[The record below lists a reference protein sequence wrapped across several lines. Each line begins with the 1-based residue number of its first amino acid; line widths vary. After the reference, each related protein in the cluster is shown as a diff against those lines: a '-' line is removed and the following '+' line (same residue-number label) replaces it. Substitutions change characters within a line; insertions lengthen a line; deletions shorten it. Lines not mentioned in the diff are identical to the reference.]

1 METEKPKKNTGIRR
15 LFKACLYSYDGIK
28 SALKNEAA
36 FRQEICL
43 AAVLF
48 AALFFLDA
56 TCVEKILMS
65 GSVFLLLIVELLN
78 SAVEECVN
86 LCTQKIHPLAK
97 RAKDMGSAAVLFAIA
112 NLIAVW
118 GIVLWRVFF

>member
-1 METEKPKKNTGIRR
+1 MEPAKKNTGIKR
-15 LFKACLYSYDGIK
+15 LFKAFFYSYDGIK

-36 FRQEICL
+36 FRQECCL
-43 AAVLF
+43 AIFLF

-56 TCVEKILMS
+56 PLAEKLLMA

-86 LCTQKIHPLAK
+86 LCTQEIHPLAK

-112 NLIAVW
+112 NLIVVW
-118 GIVLWRVFF
+118 GAVLWRIFVK

>member
-1 METEKPKKNTGIRR
+1 MQTPKKNTGIKR
-15 LFKACLYSYDGIK
+15 LFKACIYSYDGIK
-28 SALKNEAA
+28 SAIKNEAA

-43 AAVLF
+43 AAALF
-48 AALFFLDA
+48 LALFFLDA

-65 GSVFLLLIVELLN
+65 GAVFLLVIVELLN

-86 LCTQKIHPLAK
+86 WCTREIHPLAK

-112 NLIAVW
+112 NLIVVW
-118 GIVLWRVFF
+118 GVVLWRIFFR